1 MSDEKPKPKPFAV
14 CNRFDDERTGRSHI
28 SIDVAGRAIKY
39 ADFPITHPKENAL
52 TETAALLNSA
62 VAAERRDAVVAK
74 LRELSRTARGLT
86 LANGGYAAS
95 EWLAKEA
102 DAVERGEA

>member
-1 MSDEKPKPKPFAV
+1 MSDEKPKPFAV
-14 CNRFDDERTGRSHI
+14 VRPETS
-28 SIDVAGRAIKY
+28 VADAEGFSVVIEGYECCPPWGNWSAQGSADYAAAI
-39 ADFPITHPKENAL
+39 NA
-52 TETAALLNSA
+52 A

-102 DAVERGEA
+102 DAVERGE

>member
-1 MSDEKPKPKPFAV
+1 MSAEKPFAAV
-14 CNRFDDERTGRSHI
+14 KPETSVSDAEGYAVAVGDEMLCPPWGNYSEVGAGVVARTL
-28 SIDVAGRAIKY
+28 
-39 ADFPITHPKENAL
+39 NA
-52 TETAALLNSA
+52 A